1 MVCHQEDGEGG
12 ASIFLVFSSIP
23 SIPSI
28 PSISS
33 IPSIP
38 MITKKAN
45 TRECHEVLASMVMIS
60 RLSAKSYLP
69 LAAVAFADS
78 LSIVLRW
85 NT

>member
-1 MVCHQEDGEGG
+1 MCYTIDNVME
-12 ASIFLVFSSIP
+12 V
-23 SIPSI
+23 
-28 PSISS
+28 
-33 IPSIP
+33 P

>member
-1 MVCHQEDGEGG
+1 
-12 ASIFLVFSSIP
+12 
-23 SIPSI
+23 
-28 PSISS
+28 
-33 IPSIP
+33 